1 MGNAVG
7 PVAVIAAA
15 IFLGYIVMSGRAQGV
30 LTALGAG
37 NTAAAATPA
46 STPGKTDPSTYS
58 GGTYVYNPG
67 SMLSASEVSQASSC
81 CRPIPSKV

>member
-37 NTAAAATPA
+37 NSAAAATPA
-46 STPGKTDPSTYS
+46 STPGVPDKSTFS
-58 GGTYVYNPG
+58 GGTYVYNPAA
-67 SMLSASEVSQASSC
+67 MVSASNVQLQTTLGNA
-81 CRPIPSKV
+81 